1 MDNAVRPEICWR
13 GCLWC
18 GPRRPYELLVSQG
31 LRLTRLEV
39 FHALSQRLAGES
51 VGGYLGD
58 CLDALLTGTAAKGA
72 LAFSLDERL
81 ELVADRGL
89 DASLRPLSALL
100 RGASAFAERCLATRK
115 PAKSAD
121 LRVDR
126 DGVDDAGEFVALGTP
141 SVLAL
146 PILDLRTP
154 IAAFVLL
161 FTTPGELDAE
171 TTAFAG
177 AIASL
182 AALRAQRDRRSE
194 DKGSSEQQEDTA
206 HMVSLGLLTATV
218 AHELRGPTGA
228 LLLQQE
234 ELKRLVEQL
243 DVLDGGADTAI
254 GEAVAELSELS
265 TDIGTA
271 VNRVR
276 ETVEQLGTVSRR
288 ELAPEHVELSEVVA
302 ESLSVVKPHLER
314 RGIVLTTSFDPAC
327 YTIARRDN
335 LAQVVLN
342 LTMNAMDACQH
353 ATHPEVF
360 VRVLQV
366 GEQVA
371 LVVEDNGPGVPN
383 SSIPHIFKPFYTTK
397 ERGAG
402 TGLGLKICSDVVSAH
417 GGHIEVHQRAGGGA
431 SFRVL
436 LPRGR
441 EDSGLLAL
449 PLPTPLRTALVPTRR
464 KQVLVVDDDPIF
476 SRTIRRSLKPHEV
489 KTCAAASEAQALL
502 LDPTYAP
509 DLVLCDVFLPGK
521 NGNLLHSRVAMSRP
535 EIARRF
541 VFVTG
546 GALGKE
552 EASYLRASGCTTL
565 FKPVELRSLLE
576 LLEDPNPASGAPNT
590 VKTLQQDPP
599 SSSNRSPSF
608 R

>member
-1 MDNAVRPEICWR
+1 
-13 GCLWC
+13 
-18 GPRRPYELLVSQG
+18 
-31 LRLTRLEV
+31 
-39 FHALSQRLAGES
+39 
-51 VGGYLGD
+51 LGD
-58 CLDALLTGTAAKGA
+58 CLDALLSGTAAKSA
-72 LAFSLDERL
+72 LAFTVDDRL

-89 DASLRPLSALL
+89 DASRRPLTALL
-100 RGASAFAERCLATRK
+100 RGASAFAERALATRK
-115 PAKSAD
+115 PAKSID

-161 FTTPGELDAE
+161 FANPNELDLE
-171 TTAFAG
+171 TVTFANG
-177 AIASL
+177 VANL
-182 AALRAQRDRRSE
+182 AALRTQRDRNRGEKLST
-194 DKGSSEQQEDTA
+194 EQQEETA

-218 AHELRGPTGA
+218 AHELRGPAGA

-276 ETVEQLGTVSRR
+276 ETVEQLSTVSRR
-288 ELAPEHVELSEVVA
+288 ELSPEHVQLSEVVE
-302 ESLSVVKPHLER
+302 ESLTVVKPHLER
-314 RGIVLTTSFDPAC
+314 RGIHLVSSFDPRC

-342 LTMNAMDACQH
+342 LTLNAMDACQDSDQ
-353 ATHPEVF
+353 PEVA
-360 VRVLQV
+360 VRVLEA
-366 GEQVA
+366 GEHVA
-371 LVVEDNGPGVPN
+371 LVVEDNGPGVPD
-383 SSIPHIFKPFYTTK
+383 SAIPHIFKPFYTTK

-402 TGLGLKICSDVVSAH
+402 TGLGLKICADVVSAH
-417 GGHIEVHQRAGGGA
+417 GGHIEVHQRSGGGA

-436 LPRGR
+436 LPRAR

-449 PLPTPLRTALVPTRR
+449 PVAAPLRATVVPARR
-464 KQVLVVDDDPIF
+464 KHVLVVDDDPVF
-476 SRTIRRSLKPHEV
+476 SRTIRRSLKPHDV
-489 KTCAAASEAQALL
+489 KTCAAASEAQAML
-502 LDPTYAP
+502 LDPAYAP
-509 DLVLCDVFLPGK
+509 DLVLCDVFLPGA
-521 NGNLLHSRVAMSRP
+521 NGNLLHSRIAKNRP

-546 GALGKE
+546 GALGKD
-552 EASYLRASGCTTL
+552 EANYLRASGCTTL
-565 FKPVELRSLLE
+565 VKPVELRSLLE
-576 LLEDPNPASGAPNT
+576 LLEDPNPASSPPNT
-590 VKTLQQDPP
+590 VKTLLQEPP
-599 SSSNRSPSF
+599 SSSNRSPSV

>member
-1 MDNAVRPEICWR
+1 M
-13 GCLWC
+13 
-18 GPRRPYELLVSQG
+18 VSQA
-31 LRLTRLEV
+31 LRLTRLDV
-39 FHALSQRLAGES
+39 FHDLSHRLAGES
-51 VGGYLGD
+51 VGGYFGD
-58 CLDALLTGTAAKGA
+58 CLDALLSGTAAKAGI
-72 LAFSLDERL
+72 AFAADDRL

-89 DASLRPLSALL
+89 DASHRSLSALL

-115 PAKSAD
+115 PVKAAD
-121 LRVDR
+121 LRADR
-126 DGVDDAGEFVALGTP
+126 DGVDDAGEFLALGTP
-141 SVLAL
+141 CVLSVPVLDVRARVGAL
-146 PILDLRTP
+146 VLMFPSPADVDMETVLFASS
-154 IAAFVLL
+154 IAN
-161 FTTPGELDAE
+161 
-171 TTAFAG
+171 
-177 AIASL
+177 L
-182 AALRAQRDRRSE
+182 AALRAQRDRRAEAKVST
-194 DKGSSEQQEDTA
+194 EQQEETA

-218 AHELRGPTGA
+218 AHELRGPAGA

-243 DVLDGGADTAI
+243 DLLDGGADTAM

-271 VNRVR
+271 VGRVR
-276 ETVEQLGTVSRR
+276 DTVEQLSMVSRR
-288 ELAPEHVELSEVVA
+288 ELAPEHVELGEVVE
-302 ESLSVVKPHLER
+302 ESLSVAKPHLER
-314 RGIVLTTSFDPAC
+314 RGIALRTSFDAGC

-342 LTMNAMDACQH
+342 LTLNAMDACH
-353 ATHPEVF
+353 ASVQPEVT
-360 VRVLQV
+360 VRVLEA
-366 GEQVA
+366 GEHVA
-371 LVVEDNGPGVPN
+371 LIVEDNGPGVP
-383 SSIPHIFKPFYTTK
+383 STSIPHIFKPFYTTK

-417 GGHIEVHQRAGGGA
+417 GGHIEVHERLGGGA

-436 LPRGR
+436 LPRAR

-449 PLPTPLRTALVPTRR
+449 PIASPVRNVVTAVRR
-464 KQVLVVDDDPIF
+464 KQVLVVDDDPVF

-502 LDPTYAP
+502 LDAAYAP
-509 DLVLCDVFLPGK
+509 DLVLCDVFLPGA
-521 NGNLLHSRVAMSRP
+521 NGNLLHSRVAKQRP

-552 EASYLRASGCTTL
+552 EAAYLRSSGCTTL

-576 LLEDPNPASGAPNT
+576 LLDDPNPASGPPNT
-590 VKTLQQDPP
+590 IKTLLQEPP
-599 SSSNRSPSF
+599 SSSNRSPSV

>member
-1 MDNAVRPEICWR
+1 M
-13 GCLWC
+13 
-18 GPRRPYELLVSQG
+18 QG

-39 FHALSQRLAGES
+39 FHDLSQQLAGES

-58 CLDALLTGTAAKGA
+58 CLDALLTGTGAKSA
-72 LAFSLDERL
+72 IAFALDERL

-89 DASLRPLSALL
+89 DTSRRPLAALM
-100 RGASAFAERCLATRK
+100 RGASTFAERCLATRK
-115 PAKSAD
+115 PAKAAD

-154 IAAFVLL
+154 VGAFVLL
-161 FTTPGELDAE
+161 FSNPADLDKE
-171 TTAFAG
+171 TTSFACSV
-177 AIASL
+177 ANL
-182 AALRAQRDRRSE
+182 AALRTQRDRRGGEKVST
-194 DKGSSEQQEDTA
+194 EQQEETA

-218 AHELRGPTGA
+218 AHELRGPAGA

-243 DVLDGGADTAI
+243 DLLDGGADTAI

-265 TDIGTA
+265 SDIGTA

-276 ETVEQLGTVSRR
+276 ETVEQLSTVSRR
-288 ELAPEHVELSEVVA
+288 EIAPEHVDLCEVVQ
-302 ESLSVVKPHLER
+302 ESLTVVKPHLER
-314 RGIVLTTSFDPAC
+314 RGIALTTSFDPAC

-342 LTMNAMDACQH
+342 LTLNAMDACQH
-353 ATHPEVF
+353 STQPEVC
-360 VRVLQV
+360 VRVLQA

-371 LVVEDNGPGVPN
+371 LVVEDNGPGVPD
-383 SSIPHIFKPFYTTK
+383 SAIPHIFKPFYTTK

-417 GGHIEVHQRAGGGA
+417 GGHIEVHQRPGGGA
-431 SFRVL
+431 SFRAL
-436 LPRGR
+436 LPRAR

-449 PLPTPLRTALVPTRR
+449 PLLVPVRAAPVPLRR
-464 KQVLVVDDDPIF
+464 KQVLVVDDDPVF

-489 KTCAAASEAQALL
+489 KTCAAASEAQAML
-502 LDPTYAP
+502 LDPAYAP
-509 DLVLCDVFLPGK
+509 DLVLCDVFLPGA
-521 NGNLLHSRVAMSRP
+521 NGNLLHSRVARHRP

-552 EASYLRASGCTTL
+552 EASYLRSSGCTTL
-565 FKPVELRSLLE
+565 FKPVELKSLLE
-576 LLEDPNPASGAPNT
+576 LLEDPNPASSPPNT
-590 VKTLQQDPP
+590 VKTLLQDPP

>member
-1 MDNAVRPEICWR
+1 MLQAVRLI
-13 GCLWC
+13 
-18 GPRRPYELLVSQG
+18 
-31 LRLTRLEV
+31 RLEV
-39 FHALSQRLAGES
+39 FHDLAQRLAGES

-58 CLDALLTGTAAKGA
+58 CLDALLTGTAAKSA
-72 LAFSLDERL
+72 IAFTVDDRL

-89 DASLRPLSALL
+89 DASRRPLAALL
-100 RGASAFAERCLATRK
+100 RGASAIAERALATRK
-115 PAKSAD
+115 PAKCGD

-154 IAAFVLL
+154 IGAFVLL
-161 FTTPGELDAE
+161 FANPNDLDLE
-171 TTAFAG
+171 TVTFASS
-177 AIASL
+177 IASL
-182 AALRAQRDRRSE
+182 AALRTQRDRHRGEKLST
-194 DKGSSEQQEDTA
+194 EQQEETA

-218 AHELRGPTGA
+218 AHELRGPAGA

-271 VNRVR
+271 VARVR
-276 ETVEQLGTVSRR
+276 DTVEQLSTVSRR
-288 ELAPEHVELSEVVA
+288 ELAPEHVELSEVVE
-302 ESLSVVKPHLER
+302 ESLTVVKPHLER
-314 RGIVLTTSFDPAC
+314 RGIRLVSSFDPGC

-342 LTMNAMDACQH
+342 LTLNAMDACQGSIQ
-353 ATHPEVF
+353 PEVA
-360 VRVLQV
+360 VRVLEA
-366 GEQVA
+366 GEHVA
-371 LVVEDNGPGVPN
+371 LVVEDNGPGVPD
-383 SSIPHIFKPFYTTK
+383 SAIPHIFKPFYTTK

-417 GGHIEVHQRAGGGA
+417 GGHIEVHQRTGGGA

-436 LPRGR
+436 LPRAR
-441 EDSGLLAL
+441 EDSGVLAL
-449 PLPTPLRTALVPTRR
+449 PVATAPRAVIVPVRR
-464 KQVLVVDDDPIF
+464 KHVLVVDDDPVF
-476 SRTIRRSLKPHEV
+476 SRTIRRSLKPHDV
-489 KTCAAASEAQALL
+489 KTCGAASEAQAML
-502 LDPTYAP
+502 LDPAYAP
-509 DLVLCDVFLPGK
+509 DLVLCDVFLPGA
-521 NGNLLHSRVAMSRP
+521 NGNLLHSRIARHRP

-546 GALGKE
+546 GALGKD

-576 LLEDPNPASGAPNT
+576 LLEDPNPASSPPNT
-590 VKTLQQDPP
+590 VKTLLQEPP
-599 SSSNRSPSF
+599 SSSNRSPSV

>member
-1 MDNAVRPEICWR
+1 
-13 GCLWC
+13 
-18 GPRRPYELLVSQG
+18 VSQAV
-31 LRLTRLEV
+31 RLTRLEV
-39 FHALSQRLAGES
+39 FHDLSQRLAGES
-51 VGGYLGD
+51 VGGYLSD
-58 CLDALLTGTAAKGA
+58 CIDALVGGTAAKSA
-72 LAFSLDERL
+72 IAFAVDERL

-89 DASLRPLSALL
+89 DASRRPLAALL
-100 RGASAFAERCLATRK
+100 RGATTFAERCLATRK

-121 LRVDR
+121 LRTDR

-154 IAAFVLL
+154 IGAFVLL
-161 FTTPGELDAE
+161 FANPTDLDSE
-171 TTAFAG
+171 TISFASS
-177 AIASL
+177 IAHL
-182 AALRAQRDRRSE
+182 AALRAQRDRRSGE
-194 DKGSSEQQEDTA
+194 KVSTEQQEDTA

-218 AHELRGPTGA
+218 AHELRGPAGA

-243 DVLDGGADTAI
+243 DLLGGGADTAI
-254 GEAVAELSELS
+254 GEAVAELSEIS

-271 VNRVR
+271 VSRVR
-276 ETVEQLGTVSRR
+276 DTVEQLSTVSRR
-288 ELAPEHVELSEVVA
+288 EIAPEHVELSEVVA
-302 ESLSVVKPHLER
+302 ESLTVVKPHLER
-314 RGIVLTTSFDPAC
+314 RGITLTTSFDPAC

-342 LTMNAMDACQH
+342 LTLNAMDACQH
-353 ATHPEVF
+353 STQPEVV
-360 VRVLQV
+360 VRVLEA
-366 GEQVA
+366 GEHVA
-371 LVVEDNGPGVPN
+371 LVVEDNGPGVAD
-383 SSIPHIFKPFYTTK
+383 SAIPHIFKPFYTTK

-417 GGHIEVHQRAGGGA
+417 GGHIEVHQRPGGGA

-436 LPRGR
+436 LPRAR

-449 PLPTPLRTALVPTRR
+449 PVPAPLRSAPLPTRK
-464 KQVLVVDDDPIF
+464 KQVLVVDDDPVF
-476 SRTIRRSLKPHEV
+476 SRTIRRSLKPHDV
-489 KTCAAASEAQALL
+489 KTCGAASEAQALL

-509 DLVLCDVFLPGK
+509 DLVLCDIFLPGA
-521 NGNLLHSRVAMSRP
+521 NGNLLHSRVAKSRP

-576 LLEDPNPASGAPNT
+576 LLDDPNPASSPPNT
-590 VKTLQQDPP
+590 VKTLLQDP
-599 SSSNRSPSF
+599 SSSNRSPSV

>member
-1 MDNAVRPEICWR
+1 M
-13 GCLWC
+13 
-18 GPRRPYELLVSQG
+18 VSQA
-31 LRLTRLEV
+31 LRLIRLDV
-39 FHALSQRLAGES
+39 FHDLSHRLAGES
-51 VGGYLGD
+51 AGGYLGD
-58 CLDALLTGTAAKGA
+58 CLDALLSGTAAKSA
-72 LAFSLDERL
+72 IAFSIDERL

-89 DASLRPLSALL
+89 DASRRPLSALL
-100 RGASAFAERCLATRK
+100 RGASTFAERCLATRK

-121 LRVDR
+121 LRLDR
-126 DGVDDAGEFVALGTP
+126 DGVDDAGEFLALGTP
-141 SVLAL
+141 CVLSL

-154 IAAFVLL
+154 TGALVLL
-161 FTTPGELDAE
+161 FANPADVDTE
-171 TTAFAG
+171 TILFASS
-177 AIASL
+177 IANL
-182 AALRAQRDRRSE
+182 AALRMQRDRRSGE
-194 DKGSSEQQEDTA
+194 KISTEQQEETA

-218 AHELRGPTGA
+218 AHELRGPAGA

-243 DVLDGGADTAI
+243 DMLDGGADTAM
-254 GEAVAELSELS
+254 GEAVAELTELS

-271 VNRVR
+271 VARVR
-276 ETVEQLGTVSRR
+276 DTVEQLSTVSRR
-288 ELAPEHVELSEVVA
+288 EIAPEHVELSEVVE
-302 ESLSVVKPHLER
+302 ESLTVVKPHLER
-314 RGIVLTTSFDPAC
+314 RGITLSTSFDPGC

-342 LTMNAMDACQH
+342 LTLNAMDACQGSTQPQV
-353 ATHPEVF
+353 A
-360 VRVLQV
+360 VRVLEA
-366 GEQVA
+366 GEHVA
-371 LVVEDNGPGVPN
+371 LVVEDNGPGVPD
-383 SSIPHIFKPFYTTK
+383 SAIPHIFKPFYTTK

-436 LPRGR
+436 LPRAR

-449 PLPTPLRTALVPTRR
+449 PIPMPLRSAPPPMRR
-464 KQVLVVDDDPIF
+464 KQVLVVDDDPVF

-509 DLVLCDVFLPGK
+509 DLVLCDVFLPGA
-521 NGNLLHSRVAMSRP
+521 NGNLLHSRVAKHRP
-535 EIARRF
+535 DIARRF

-552 EASYLRASGCTTL
+552 EASYLRSSGCTTL
-565 FKPVELRSLLE
+565 FKPVELKSLLE
-576 LLEDPNPASGAPNT
+576 LLEDPNPASGPPNT
-590 VKTLQQDPP
+590 VKTLLQDPP
-599 SSSNRSPSF
+599 SSSNRSPSV